1 MFKLFTVI
9 VTTALLIISPAIA
22 DETPMTRTITI
33 SGHGEVLVVP
43 DMASVMMGV
52 MSTGKTAGEALA
64 ANTATM
70 TELMAL
76 LKSANIDPRDIAT
89 SNFSVNP
96 RYEYDQTGGTP
107 PKVVGYDVSNM
118 VTVVVRKLDMLGDI
132 LDKAVSAGSNQIN
145 GINFMVAKP
154 EAMIDEAR
162 KLSVADARRKA
173 EIYAAAGGFALGDI
187 VSVNEGG
194 YQPPVPVYAKAMRAD
209 DGAAVPV
216 AQGEQSLTSDVSIVW
231 AIK

>member
-1 MFKLFTVI
+1 MFKFLPVFVA
-9 VTTALLIISPAIA
+9 TAFLILSPALA
-22 DETPMTRTITI
+22 DEAPMTRTITI
-33 SGHGEVLVVP
+33 SGHGEVLAVP
-43 DMASVMMGV
+43 DTASVMMGV

-64 ANTATM
+64 TNTATM

-76 LKSANIDPRDIAT
+76 LKTASIDTRDIAT

-118 VTVVVRKLDMLGDI
+118 VTVVVRKLDLLGDI

-209 DGAAVPV
+209 AAGAVPV

-231 AIK
+231 SIK